1 MLPVA
6 TVTIPLPGGAGSQLN
21 SLVPNDNDVK
31 VLSSAEA
38 VSLLNSELES
48 ANKSK
53 HQLKKDNQDLK
64 HRVNQLEISLST
76 GLLFVEFQY

>member
-38 VSLLNSELES
+38 VSLLTSELES
-48 ANKSK
+48 ANKSRD
-53 HQLKKDNQDLK
+53 QLEKVNQDLK
-64 HRVNQLEISLST
+64 HHINQLEISLSS
-76 GLLFVEFQY
+76 GLVP